1 MSFSLDAFPDR
12 HRAALSRVFESTP
25 AEWHVALFG
34 GAVRDAVLG
43 AEPNDLDFLVE
54 GARTDLDVLRW
65 LAHLSDEGCVVTK
78 TGFGGGRATVLGVQI
93 DAWRV
98 EDNHLG
104 PPQATIAEVL
114 RTGITFDVEGV
125 AILRHRDN
133 RGYSVL
139 GNGWDAIESR
149 VVDVPP
155 RGARKLLRPYAP
167 MPFTLAR
174 AAKLALRCGFAFGPN
189 LRELVEMDLQRRDDR
204 SLARGGSYLSP
215 PMSADEAR
223 AGLRLGYERGAS

>member
-25 AEWHVALFG
+25 AEWRVALFG

-54 GARTDLDVLRW
+54 GAPTDAVAPW
-65 LAHLSDEGCVVTK
+65 LARLSDWSVAT
-78 TGFGGGRATVLGVQI
+78 TGFGGGRATGFGVRV

-98 EDNHLG
+98 EDNRLG
-104 PPQATIAEVL
+104 PPQATIADVL
-114 RTGITFDVEGV
+114 RTGVTFDVEGV
-125 AILRHRDN
+125 AILRHCDN

-174 AAKLALRCGFAFGPN
+174 AAKLALRRGFAFGPN
-189 LRELVEMDLQRRDDR
+189 LRELARLEKHSTDR
-204 SLARGGSYLSP
+204 SLVRAGEYLSP
-215 PMSADEAR
+215 SMSAAEVR
-223 AGLRLGYERGAS
+223 EGVHLGCERGAS